1 MKTILRLARSLKT
14 PGSRFALVLLIA
26 CGAFTSLEP
35 GVFRP
40 REFRVYAQQ
49 PDLLYV
55 CVQDDAKVAV
65 IDMASRKVLRTID
78 FQALGF
84 PATAKP
90 HYIVVEPDGSYWY
103 VSLIGAN
110 RVLKMDRQDKIA
122 GQYEMETP
130 GMLALAGAKQLV
142 ATRSMSAVNPPKRIA
157 IIDRAAMMGEEVE
170 VLFARPHPMAAT
182 STYAYT
188 GSLGVNQIATISLAD
203 QKVNVAAVPN
213 PDGGGIHSLVQFT
226 VSKDGKRMLATGD
239 VSGQLLLFNL
249 ETPAAPKAIGMLQ
262 VGKMAFDPVFSP
274 DEKTIWVPVKSTNE
288 VVVVDVAKWSE
299 VARIK
304 DASLQQPQQIAFSSD
319 GARAFVTNN
328 NKMDHMADPAMA
340 GHTMPGMDGTASLVV
355 INAKTHTV
363 EQAIPLGK
371 NLTGMGKAQK

>member
-1 MKTILRLARSLKT
+1 MKTLLKLARVLKT
-14 PGSRFALVLLIA
+14 PGSMLAIALVLLM
-26 CGAFTSLEP
+26 EP
-35 GVFRP
+35 GTFR
-40 REFRVYAQQ
+40 FRVSAQQ

-55 CVQDDAKVAV
+55 CVQDDAKVDV
-65 IDMASRKVLRTID
+65 VDMASRKVLRTVD

-90 HYIVVEPDGSYWY
+90 HYVVVEPDGSYWY

-110 RVLKMDRQDKIA
+110 RVLKMDRADKIA

-130 GMLALAGAKQLV
+130 GMLALSGTKYLA

-157 IIDRAAMMGEEVE
+157 IIDRTAMKGEEVE

-182 STYAYT
+182 AAYAYT
-188 GSLGVNQIATISLAD
+188 GSLGVNQVASISLSD
-203 QKVNVAAVPN
+203 QKVNVVNLQAP
-213 PDGGGIHSLVQFT
+213 GIHSLVQFT
-226 VSKDGKRMLATGD
+226 LSRDGKSMLGTGD
-239 VSGQLLLFNL
+239 VSGQLILFDL
-249 ETPAAPKAIGMLQ
+249 SQPAAPKVARTLD

-274 DEKTIWVPVKSTNE
+274 DQKTIWVPVKSSNE
-288 VVVVDVAKWSE
+288 IVVVDAAAWKE

-304 DASLQQPQQIAFSSD
+304 DAKLQQPQQIVFSTD
-319 GARAFVTNN
+319 GTTVFVTNN

-340 GHTMPGMDGTASLVV
+340 GHDMPAGDSTASLVV
-355 INAKTHTV
+355 INAKSMKV